1 MNIYDIAERAGV
13 SIATVSR
20 VLNNSPNVSAK
31 TKEKILR
38 VMENEGYTPNIF
50 ARGLGLNSMKII
62 GVLCTDVADIYYAKA
77 VSVIES
83 SLRKH
88 GFDSMLYCTGSDLE
102 GKSKAMESLLSKR
115 VDALILVGSTFK
127 EKEDNS
133 HIEKIAQHMPVII
146 INGLIE
152 LDNTYCII
160 CDEYNAMVDNVCKLH
175 AQGNT
180 NIAYLYDVETYSSSQ
195 KLSGYKKGLEKCNLS
210 FNKDFVIKIPLDL
223 QTVES
228 YVDNLLNLNP
238 PPSAILVSE
247 DLLAIGAI
255 KAITKRGYQIPKDIS
270 IIGFNNSILCE
281 CVSPT
286 LSSID
291 NMVEVLCSQA
301 INTLTEVLDGKS
313 VPDKLVISSK
323 LIERETFTL

>member
-88 GFDSMLYCTGSDLE
+88 GFDSMLYCTGPDLDD
-102 GKSKAMESLLSKR
+102 KAKAMESLLSKR

-133 HIEKIAQHMPVII
+133 HIEKIALHIPVII
-146 INGLIE
+146 INGVIE
-152 LDNTYCII
+152 LPNTYCII
-160 CDEYNAMVDNVCKLH
+160 CDEYNAMVDNVYRLH
-175 AQGNT
+175 TQGHT
-180 NIAYLYDVETYSSSQ
+180 HIAYLYDVETYSSSQ

-210 FNKDFVIKIPLDL
+210 FNKDLVSKVPLDL
-223 QTVES
+223 HLVES
-228 YVDNLLNLNP
+228 YVNNLLNLAT

-255 KAITKRGYQIPKDIS
+255 KAILKRGYHIPKDIS

-281 CVSPT
+281 CISPT

-291 NMVEVLCSQA
+291 NMVETLCSQA
-301 INTLTEVLDGKS
+301 IHTLTEVLDGKN

>member
-20 VLNNSPNVSAK
+20 VLNNSPNVSEK
-31 TKEKILR
+31 TKEKVLR
-38 VMENEGYTPNIF
+38 VMEDEGYTPNIF
-50 ARGLGLNSMKII
+50 ARGLGLNSIKII

-88 GFDSMLYCTGSDLE
+88 GFDSMLYCTGPHLE
-102 GKSKAMESLLSKR
+102 DKIQAMESLLSKR

-133 HIEKIAQHMPVII
+133 HIQKIAEQIPVII

-160 CDEYNAMVDNVCKLH
+160 CDEYNAMIDNVCKLH
-175 AQGNT
+175 AKGNQ
-180 NIAYLYDVETYSSSQ
+180 NIAYLYDVETSSSAQ
-195 KLSGYKKGLEKCNLS
+195 KLSGYKKGLEQCNLS
-210 FNKDFVIKIPLDL
+210 YNKDWVIKVPLDL
-223 QTVES
+223 KIVES
-228 YVDNLLNLNP
+228 HVDNLLNLP
-238 PPSAILVSE
+238 HPPSAILASE

-255 KAITKRGYQIPKDIS
+255 KAITKRGYRIPEDIS

-286 LSSID
+286 LSSVD

-301 INTLTEVLDGKS
+301 ISTLTDVLDGKN
-313 VPDKLVISSK
+313 VPAKLVISSK
-323 LIERETFTL
+323 LVERETFNL

>member
-1 MNIYDIAERAGV
+1 MNIYDIAERSGV

-20 VLNNSPNVSAK
+20 VLNNSPNVSEK
-31 TKEKILR
+31 TKEKVLR
-38 VMENEGYTPNIF
+38 VMESEGYTPNIF

-88 GFDSMLYCTGSDLE
+88 GFDSMLYCTGPDLE
-102 GKSKAMESLLSKR
+102 DKAKAMESLLSKR

-133 HIEKIAQHMPVII
+133 HIEKIAQHIPVII

-152 LDNTYCII
+152 LDNTYCIL
-160 CDEYNAMVDNVCKLH
+160 CDEYNAMADNVCKLH
-175 AQGNT
+175 AQGHT
-180 NIAYLYDVETYSSSQ
+180 HIAYLYDVETYSSSQ
-195 KLSGYKKGLEKCNLS
+195 KLSGYKKGLEKCNLP
-210 FNKDFVIKIPLDL
+210 FNKDLVIKVPLDL
-223 QTVES
+223 QLVKS
-228 YVDNLLNLNP
+228 HIDDLLNLDT
-238 PPSAILVSE
+238 PPSAILASE

-255 KAITKRGYQIPKDIS
+255 KVVSKRGYHIPNDIS

-281 CVSPT
+281 CVTPT
-286 LSSID
+286 LTSVD
-291 NMVEVLCSQA
+291 NMAHALCTQA
-301 INTLTEVLDGKS
+301 IHTLTEVLDGKN

-323 LIERETFTL
+323 LIERETFNL